1 MNPTLEAVV
10 VQATHLPISA
20 IQISPRPPLDYQSNR
35 LYDLWINDQ
44 HWIVKEF
51 LHAAEWQEA
60 PRREFRALE
69 LLAPLDIAPSPVSY
83 DPALGPV
90 VIYQYMPGEM
100 WDRRR
105 PTPGDL
111 ARLADL
117 WLKMNDI
124 PTEGVLPSRGMDR
137 TMAEIE
143 TGIRT
148 GFQTYAD
155 WTRTVFPAGE
165 RAADL
170 CLELLAERRFVIHE
184 IFDRKPHLCF
194 CRADPRFANV
204 IARPDGRLGMVDWED
219 SGLRDPAR
227 DLADLMCHPNQED
240 LLSSEEWNAFLEP
253 YLGVRSTFDDEIGER
268 MELYLGIFPL
278 FWLSVLLR
286 QGIQRTNTDQLAGWK
301 INHLPAN
308 ERLRRYLHRGLVWRH
323 PGSNISTHVA
333 FFPDTDKC

>member
-1 MNPTLEAVV
+1 MNPTLQAVV
-10 VQATHLPISA
+10 EQATRLPISS
-20 IQISPRPPLDYQSNR
+20 IQLSPRPPLDFQSNR
-35 LYDLWINDQ
+35 LYDLRVSGQ

-69 LLAPLDIAPSPVSY
+69 LLAALDIAPRPVFY
-83 DPALGPV
+83 DPALGPI
-90 VIYQYMPGEM
+90 VIYNYMPGEM

-105 PTPGDL
+105 LTAGDL

-117 WLKMNDI
+117 WLKINDI
-124 PTEGVLPSRGMDR
+124 PTEGVPPSRGMDR
-137 TMAEIE
+137 TAAEIE
-143 TGIRT
+143 AGIRT
-148 GFQTYAD
+148 GLQTYAD
-155 WTRTVFPAGE
+155 WTRTEFPAGE

-170 CLELLAERRFVIHE
+170 CLELFAERRCVIRE
-184 IFDRKPHLCF
+184 IFDRRPLLCF

-204 IARPDGRLGMVDWED
+204 IARLDGRLGMVDWED

-240 LLSSEEWNAFLEP
+240 LLSSEEWGAFLEP
-253 YLGVRSTFDDEIGER
+253 YLRVRSRFDDEIGER

-286 QGIQRTNTDQLAGWK
+286 QGIQRASAGKLAGWK

-308 ERLRRYLHRGLVWRH
+308 ERLRRYLHRGLTWRNVDA
-323 PGSNISTHVA
+323 NISNHVE
-333 FFPDTDKC
+333 FFPVADKC